1 MATGHRVWKRRVTV
15 AVGAIG
21 LVLGANAVLLV
32 SAATPSGAVAE
43 TVTFRAVGFDPFQVP
58 AGVTSL
64 SVTALGAGGEVVG
77 DRGPSGAGGS
87 VSATLPVTACTTLE
101 VLVGGSTIYSNGLP
115 LGGGESGIWDST
127 ETVLFMGAGGGGV
140 GGQDGSVS
148 GIGGAGGAGGG
159 GAPFASP
166 KDPVG
171 GPAQAGG
178 DGTQGTV
185 SGGYPGL
192 GATANY
198 GAPGNGVDGG
208 QNGGAEGTS
217 GAGANGGGRGGGGG
231 GGYWDGGGGGG
242 GGMPTEG
249 GGGGGGGSSFIEA
262 FAQDP
267 VFGVGA
273 GPGDN
278 GSVTISYSGATG
290 SCPPPAT
297 TTPTTSATT
306 TAATTPASGSSSGPT
321 GPVLA
326 YTGGPDSSTIAV
338 GLSSLLVGGILLLL
352 GRRRL
357 LRERARHA
365 R

>member
-1 MATGHRVWKRRVTV
+1 MAIGHRGWKRRFTV
-15 AVGAIG
+15 ALGAIG
-21 LVLGANAVLLV
+21 LVVGANAIPLV
-32 SAATPSGAVAE
+32 ADATPSGAD
-43 TVTFRAVGFDPFQVP
+43 TLTFIHAGFNPFQVP

-64 SVTALGAGGEVVG
+64 NVTALGAGGEVLT

-87 VSATLPVTACTTLE
+87 ASATLPVTACTTLE
-101 VLVGGSTIYSNGLP
+101 VLVGGSSIASNGLP
-115 LGGGESGIWDST
+115 VGGGESGIWDST
-127 ETVLFMGAGGGGV
+127 ETVLILGAGGGGV

-159 GAPFASP
+159 GAPFVSP

-178 DGTQGTV
+178 NGTQGTV
-185 SGGYPGL
+185 NGGFPGL
-192 GATANY
+192 GATSNY

-208 QNGGAEGTS
+208 QNGGSAGTS

-242 GGMPTEG
+242 GGAPTEG

-262 FAQDP
+262 FAQDA
-267 VFGVGA
+267 VFGTGA
-273 GPGDN
+273 APGQN
-278 GSVTISYSGATG
+278 GSVTLSYSGATG
-290 SCPPPAT
+290 TCPPPAT
-297 TTPTTSATT
+297 TTPTTAATT
-306 TAATTPASGSSSGPT
+306 TAATSSGSSAGPT
-321 GPVLA
+321 LA
-326 YTGGPDSSTIAV
+326 FTGGPALSTVLV
-338 GLSSLLVGGILLLL
+338 GLTSLLAGGMLLLFS
-352 GRRRL
+352 RRRL